1 MRPACTPLRRG
12 LGWNHPP
19 REDASIDWLL
29 ILTVAVL
36 IVPVTV
42 HGRKG
47 EPSRAPPGPPAI
59 PSLHTPSTI
68 TSSGQVFIA
77 RCDNQAFAKTRYP
90 QNLAE
95 RCERLLKRWRW
106 EANVLA
112 HRKPEGPRI
121 PNYADAHRSSPM
133 AQAPMGFGL

>member
-1 MRPACTPLRRG
+1 MKSLPLSI
-12 LGWNHPP
+12 LLAAAF
-19 REDASIDWLL
+19 AS
-29 ILTVAVL
+29 
-36 IVPVTV
+36 PTV
-42 HGRKG
+42 HGTEV
-47 EPSRAPPGPPAI
+47 EPSSGTPGAAAI
-59 PSLHTPSTI
+59 PALHTPSTI

-77 RCDNQAFAKTRYP
+77 RCDDQAFAKTRYP

-121 PNYADAHRSSPM
+121 PNYADALRSSSM